1 MTPKERADAAFKEFW
16 LHSGIDFSLSSEAIR
31 SLCEQI
37 SAAIAAAAADA
48 RRQAIEEC
56 LRLCEN
62 QPISPPYSPAVMRFQ
77 CADAIRALL
86 PPAPE
91 EGG

>member
-1 MTPKERADAAFKEFW
+1 MIEPNVRAQEMARECVARM
-16 LHSGIDFSLSSEAIR
+16 HPIDNALNTEA
-31 SLCEQI
+31 QI
-37 SAAIAAAAADA
+37 EHVAIYIAAAAADA